1 MLKRRRGVSTLIG
14 VAFFLLIFM
23 TGFAYYALMLQAG
36 QRYDVVVQEMSEF
49 DRRTLSEFVTI
60 TSVTRT
66 LLNEINVTVRN
77 DGASA
82 VHLVLLGV
90 HNDANNTQEYFD
102 IDFYV
107 KPAETLSDIR
117 NTTIK
122 VYDDQQLEIRLI
134 TEQGNVISA
143 TYARAP
149 DVHVSYYGHASVDEN
164 PPSAK
169 GSHSYYSAQQGG
181 PDGILD
187 MLTEENT
194 ATTTQNVSLI
204 DQESFEGAWLPAGWS
219 EDPAGNNWNRESQ
232 QSYDGS
238 YSADFDGFLFPAS
251 GNLQTPVL
259 DASGAFAIYID
270 FWYMDDDLDAGEFL
284 LEYYNGVGWNQIA
297 DLGSTANED
306 QWLNYV
312 AKVTDSQYFVSD
324 FRVRWAAVSVGNG
337 EHAYTDLVNV
347 VMETAASQFE
357 LDLEVKWTD
366 VDFDED
372 NEWLCI
378 YAGNQGAENLVVDVW
393 DGGGWV
399 TVIGDVVSGWNN
411 VDVSLYLTSPTF
423 YIRFRDE
430 VPVSDGVEDSWEI
443 DVVFLQV
450 WTYTPP

>member
-23 TGFAYYALMLQAG
+23 TCFAYYTLMLQAR

-66 LLNEINVTVRN
+66 SLNEINLTVRN

-90 HNDANNTQEYFD
+90 HNDANNTQEYFN

-122 VYDDQQLEIRLI
+122 VYDDQQLKIRLI

-149 DVHVSYYGHASVDEN
+149 DVHVSYYGHVSVDEN

-187 MLTEENT
+187 VMTEENT
-194 ATTTQNVSLI
+194 GSALLNSTLI
-204 DQESFEGAWLPAGWS
+204 DQESFEGSWPPAGWS
-219 EDPAGNNWNRESQ
+219 ETPGGNQWNRESQ

-238 YSADFDGFLFPAS
+238 FSADFDGLAAGRS
-251 GNLQTPVL
+251 GNIETPDL
-259 DASGAFAIYID
+259 DCSDASAIY
-270 FWYMDDDLDAGEFL
+270 
-284 LEYYNGVGWNQIA
+284 V
-297 DLGSTANED
+297 
-306 QWLNYV
+306 
-312 AKVTDSQYFVSD
+312 
-324 FRVRWAAVSVGNG
+324 
-337 EHAYTDLVNV
+337 
-347 VMETAASQFE
+347 
-357 LDLEVKWTD
+357 
-366 VDFDED
+366 
-372 NEWLCI
+372 
-378 YAGNQGAENLVVDVW
+378 
-393 DGGGWV
+393 
-399 TVIGDVVSGWNN
+399 
-411 VDVSLYLTSPTF
+411 
-423 YIRFRDE
+423 
-430 VPVSDGVEDSWEI
+430 
-443 DVVFLQV
+443 
-450 WTYTPP
+450 